1 MHQNAKPWHLCSFIP
16 ELRFRDRQI
25 SIRAWQSYNT
35 SPRVLILN
43 YYDLKSVGLLKKPEK
58 VKESLGTSDAVILS
72 CIGKDNNLDKLSVQD
87 YIETAQ
93 RLDAKAIITPD
104 DYIYKIDR
112 RYPTYQTHHFRR
124 VLERSETLLKLA
136 ENKFQIIGLVVGANE
151 VQISLFIKR
160 LRERGVN
167 DFACAC
173 GDMIK
178 RSSIRESLID
188 IGVFIKHCK
197 DCWKLLLGV
206 DSRKILFK
214 LNPNAFSSGEWS
226 FYACHNIIY
235 RNGRK
240 MKAGK
245 NDPKGWKLALHN
257 LNMNYKVK
265 W

>member
-1 MHQNAKPWHLCSFIP
+1 MHQNAMPWHHCSFIP
-16 ELRFRDRQI
+16 ELRFRDRDI
-25 SIRAWQSYNT
+25 SIRAWQNYHT

-43 YYDLKSVGLLKKPEK
+43 YYDLKSAGLLKKPEK
-58 VKESLGTSDAVILS
+58 IKECLQKNDVVILS
-72 CIGKDNNLDKLSVQD
+72 CVGKDNNLDRLSVQD
-87 YIETAQ
+87 YFETAE
-93 RLDAKAIITPD
+93 RLNAKAIITPD

-112 RYPTYQTHHFRR
+112 RYPTYQTHCFRR
-124 VLERSETLLKLA
+124 ALERSETLLKLA
-136 ENKFQIIGLVVGANE
+136 KNKYHVIGLVVGANE
-151 VQISLFIKR
+151 FQISLFINR
-160 LRERGVN
+160 LKERGVN

-173 GDMIK
+173 GDIIK
-178 RSSIRESLID
+178 RGRIRESLTD
-188 IGVFIKHCK
+188 IGIFIKYCK
-197 DCWKLLLGV
+197 SSWKLLLGV

-245 NDPKGWKLALHN
+245 NDPKGWMLALHN
-257 LNMNYKVK
+257 LDMNYRVK